1 MLERRLIAIEGVVQ
15 GVGFRPFVHRLA
27 AAGRLHGSVRN
38 DARGVLI
45 DIEGEGTNVDA
56 FYRSLTAESPP
67 LAAIEHVTFRAA
79 PPQRYDGFR
88 IECSETLGEQANGSV
103 PPDVATCDACLSEL
117 FDPANRRFEHP
128 FITCTQCGPRF
139 TIVHD
144 TPYDRERT
152 AMSVFQMCVACDAEY
167 VDPASTRFHAETI
180 ACPDCGPTL
189 LFHGGQALVADTAVA
204 TPDALR
210 AAIAALDA
218 GAIVAIKALG
228 GYHLACDAAN
238 EAAVDRL
245 RDRKHRAGKPLA
257 IMVRDYAAAAR
268 LCHVSPD
275 EKVLLES
282 VARPIVVLARRTD
295 GAVAASVAPGQSTLG
310 IMLPSTPLH
319 HLLLAALDRP
329 LVMTSGNRSD
339 EPVVIDD
346 KHARDALGQIADAFL
361 THDRAIVARCDDSVV
376 RYALGEAR
384 MIRRAR
390 GFVPGKIS
398 LPMQVPGSV
407 LAMGAHL
414 KNTVCLALD
423 RAAHV
428 SAHVGDLDSVAARA
442 ALRDVVRALLKSAA
456 TQPTAIAHDLHPEYG
471 STRVAAETASEL
483 GIGQR
488 IAVQHHHA
496 HIAACVAEYQV
507 RDPVIGVAFDG
518 AGLGSDG
525 AIWGGEFLHV
535 DGARFSRLGHLSYVA
550 LPGGDAAA
558 RRPWRSAVSHL
569 AHAHGGEVHAA
580 TRPPS
585 VADAEWALVTQLLA
599 RDAGTMPRTSSVGRL
614 FDAVASLLG
623 LCHMATFEGEAA
635 MALEAVAL
643 RGARRRYSCKL
654 SEGPS
659 WTADPGELIRG
670 IMSDSSR
677 GVDTGEIAGAFHL
690 ALADLIVS
698 GCERARAEMAVSTV
712 VLSGGVFMNAMLL
725 ELASAALKDAHF
737 EVLVPRLLPCNDGG
751 LSLGQAYV
759 AACAL
764 EEELCA

>member
-27 AAGRLHGSVRN
+27 AAGRLAGSVRN

-45 DIEGEGTNVDA
+45 DIEGEATNVDA
-56 FYRSLTAESPP
+56 FYRSLTAEGPA
-67 LAAIEHVTFRAA
+67 LAAIDRVAFRDA
-79 PPQRYDGFR
+79 PPQQYDGFR
-88 IECSETLGEQANGSV
+88 IESSETRGEQATGSV
-103 PPDVATCDACLSEL
+103 PPDVAPCDACLAEL
-117 FDPANRRFEHP
+117 FDPANRRFMHP

-152 AMSVFQMCVACDAEY
+152 AMSAFPMCVACAAEY
-167 VDPASTRFHAETI
+167 GDPASRRFHAETI

-189 LFHGGQALVADTAVA
+189 LFHGGQGPLAETAVA
-204 TPDALR
+204 PPGALR
-210 AAIAALDA
+210 AAVAALED

-238 EAAVDRL
+238 ESAIDRL
-245 RDRKHRAGKPLA
+245 RARKYRPAKPFA
-257 IMVRDYAAAAR
+257 IMVRDAAAAAR
-268 LCHVSPD
+268 LCHVSPG
-275 EKVLLES
+275 ETVLLES
-282 VARPIVVLARRTD
+282 VARPIVVLERRTD
-295 GAVAASVAPGQSTLG
+295 GALAAPVAPGQATLG
-310 IMLPSTPLH
+310 VMLPSTPLH

-346 KHARDALGQIADAFL
+346 APARDALGQIADAFL
-361 THDRAIVARCDDSVV
+361 THDRAITARCDDSVV
-376 RYALGEAR
+376 QHALGETR
-384 MIRRAR
+384 TIRRAR
-390 GFVPGKIS
+390 GFVPGKI
-398 LPMQVPGSV
+398 LLAMHVPGSV

-414 KNTVCLALD
+414 KNTVCLAHGS
-423 RAAHV
+423 AAQV
-428 SAHVGDLDSVAARA
+428 SSHVGDLDSVAARA
-442 ALRDVVRALLKSAA
+442 ALRHMVHALVESAA
-456 TQPTAIAHDLHPEYG
+456 AQPTAIAHDLHPEYG
-471 STRVAAETASEL
+471 STRIAAAIAHEL
-483 GIGQR
+483 GIEQR

-496 HIAACVAEYQV
+496 HIAACVAEHQV
-507 RDPVIGVAFDG
+507 RGAVIGVAFDG

-535 DGARFSRLGHLSYVA
+535 NGARFARLGHLAYVA

-558 RRPWRSAVSHL
+558 RRPWRSAASHV
-569 AHAHGGEVHAA
+569 AHAHGHDVQGVV
-580 TRPPS
+580 RPAS
-585 VADAEWALVTQLLA
+585 VAAQEWALVTQLLA
-599 RDAGTMPRTSSVGRL
+599 RDPGTMPQTSSVGRL

-623 LCHMATFEGEAA
+623 ICQVATFEGEAA
-635 MALEAVAL
+635 MALEAVATP
-643 RGARRRYSCKL
+643 GARRRYSCKL
-654 SEGPS
+654 SEGS
-659 WTADPGELIRG
+659 TWVADPGELIRG
-670 IMSDSSR
+670 IVSDCAR
-677 GVDTGEIAGAFHL
+677 GVDAGEIAGAFHL
-690 ALADLIVS
+690 AMADLIVS

-712 VLSGGVFMNAMLL
+712 VLSGGVFMNRMLL
-725 ELASAALKDAHF
+725 ELSSSALLDAHF